1 MLFMIFLKPSD
12 ASRRS
17 RTASPWSILR
27 QLRWLVQ
34 RAIEIISEASR
45 AIPDDLTSTQP
56 DIPWRKIRGIG
67 NVLRHDYEGLS
78 DRILWNVV
86 LDELPRL
93 KAAIQAIAERA
104 LPTEDAFASALF
116 ADCTT
121 HAQPSRRMTARP
133 ITQSLSSSLRNG
145 SSSVKCVMRC

>member
-1 MLFMIFLKPSD
+1 MARKVGHALHDILEAIERIEEITDGKSLVDFE
-12 ASRRS
+12 AS
-17 RTASPWSILR
+17 W

-45 AIPDDLTSTQP
+45 AIPDDLTNTQP

-78 DRILWNVV
+78 NRILWNVV

-93 KAAIQAIAERA
+93 KAAIQAITKR
-104 LPTEDAFASALF
+104 T
-116 ADCTT
+116 AD
-121 HAQPSRRMTARP
+121 
-133 ITQSLSSSLRNG
+133 
-145 SSSVKCVMRC
+145 